1 MLFDFQYSDLYKYKD
16 NIYKLIEETITLSI
30 NAEYKLLGV
39 IAGPNY
45 NHYNTII
52 FNPIGQTIHNSFTP
66 NKIYYHDEM
75 KNKGKIIFIT
85 N

>member
-16 NIYKLIEETITLSI
+16 NIYQLIEETITLSI

-39 IAGPNY
+39 IAAPNY

-66 NKIYYHDEM
+66 K
-75 KNKGKIIFIT
+75 
-85 N
+85 